1 MSKLESSII
10 YDITPQR
17 QLQYQYH
24 KNGWFMVWPLIY
36 QQLYTSKLDWTLIK
50 GDYTKAWKL
59 YFLFLFTG
67 KQDNMANGQRNIYSE
82 RWNNID
88 HKFNETNYL

>member
-24 KNGWFMVWPLIY
+24 KNGLNM
-36 QQLYTSKLDWTLIK
+36 
-50 GDYTKAWKL
+50 
-59 YFLFLFTG
+59 
-67 KQDNMANGQRNIYSE
+67 QDDSWYG
-82 RWNNID
+82 
-88 HKFNETNYL
+88 L